1 MDLMQGGSADSGG
14 LIIIGS
20 VVVLGLIGT
29 VLITLHMINT
39 NKHKRILEAN
49 KMSKEMME
57 LGSPGLDGDG
67 SIGVKTRNAMFIK
80 KLHKSDDIV
89 NYIDDSAENTLK
101 AENPLE
107 GIVQYGDQYNANHDF
122 AIFQGNDER
131 LGGVMNLAQKQN
143 QADCIADKSMSV
155 ADSSFAGTERG
166 QPEWPH
172 TGRDD
177 IGSDGEDS
185 KTPVNKSKRTG
196 RSVKFANNDDDLPE
210 NQEWADLE

>member
-1 MDLMQGGSADSGG
+1 
-14 LIIIGS
+14 
-20 VVVLGLIGT
+20 
-29 VLITLHMINT
+29 MINS
-39 NKHKRILEAN
+39 NKHKRITEAN
-49 KMSKEMME
+49 KISKEMME
-57 LGSPGLDGDG
+57 LGSPDIVGDG
-67 SIGVKTRNAMFIK
+67 TLSAKTRNSMFK
-80 KLHKSDDIV
+80 KLHKSDFV
-89 NYIDDSAENTLK
+89 IDNKPEDS

-107 GIVQYGDQYNANHDF
+107 GIVEYGDQYNANHDF
-122 AIFQGNDER
+122 AIFQANNER

>member
-1 MDLMQGGSADSGG
+1 
-14 LIIIGS
+14 
-20 VVVLGLIGT
+20 
-29 VLITLHMINT
+29 
-39 NKHKRILEAN
+39 
-49 KMSKEMME
+49 MME

-67 SIGVKTRNAMFIK
+67 SIGVKTRNAWQIK
-80 KLHKSDDIV
+80 KLHKSDYVV
-89 NYIDDSAENTLK
+89 NGVEDSAENTLK

-107 GIVQYGDQYNANHDF
+107 GIVEYDDQYNANHDF
-122 AIFQGNDER
+122 AIFQANDER

-185 KTPVNKSKRTG
+185 KTPVNKSKRTN
-196 RSVKFANNDDDLPE
+196 RSVKFGTNVDGDLPE
-210 NQEWADLE
+210 DQEWADLE